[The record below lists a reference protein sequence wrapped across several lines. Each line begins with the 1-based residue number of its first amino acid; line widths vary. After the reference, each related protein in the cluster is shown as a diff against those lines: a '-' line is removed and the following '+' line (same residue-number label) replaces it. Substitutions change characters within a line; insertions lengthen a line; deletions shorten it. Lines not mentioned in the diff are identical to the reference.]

1 MRKRLVLDANI
12 LISAVVGNKIHKI
25 ISQSEGEFDFL
36 TAEEA
41 FSDAKQYVPKIISK
55 RGGDNLAIEA
65 ATTKLELLE
74 KFIQTV
80 PVSDFVA
87 FEDVARKVM
96 KTRDE
101 DDWLYLAL
109 ALHFDCPIWTE
120 DKDFFG
126 CGVAIWTTNRIKYF
140 LGAEEI

>member
-1 MRKRLVLDANI
+1 MHKRLVLDANI
-12 LISAVVGNKIHKI
+12 LISVVVGNKTHKI
-25 ISQSEGEFDFL
+25 ISKYEGEYNFL
-36 TAEEA
+36 MAEEA

-55 RGGDNLAIEA
+55 RGGDNLDIET
-65 ATTKLELLE
+65 ATAKLELLE

-80 PVSDFVA
+80 PVSDFA
-87 FEDVARKVM
+87 DFENVARKIM

-126 CGVAIWTTNRIKYF
+126 CGVAIWTTNRIRYF